1 MGSCENEFEVHML
14 KLIGMM
20 MTTTTYDDDA
30 ENLLSVTG
38 WLARL
43 IFVCCC
49 CCCCCC
55 CWWVGLTPNS
65 IELFE
70 EAHMTMTSY
79 RRRDTIL
86 SSGVVVSWPLCSVRV
101 SPVFFWLDDKLVI
114 SKCFQEAHLML
125 TNLKRSALEKR
136 ETSSI
141 I

>member
-1 MGSCENEFEVHML
+1 ML

-20 MTTTTYDDDA
+20 MTTTYDDDDDGA

-49 CCCCCC
+49 CCRR
-55 CWWVGLTPNS
+55 WVGVTSNS

-79 RRRDTIL
+79 WRRDTAIN
-86 SSGVVVSWPLCSVRV
+86 
-101 SPVFFWLDDKLVI
+101 FINF
-114 SKCFQEAHLML
+114 
-125 TNLKRSALEKR
+125 N
-136 ETSSI
+136 
-141 I
+141 